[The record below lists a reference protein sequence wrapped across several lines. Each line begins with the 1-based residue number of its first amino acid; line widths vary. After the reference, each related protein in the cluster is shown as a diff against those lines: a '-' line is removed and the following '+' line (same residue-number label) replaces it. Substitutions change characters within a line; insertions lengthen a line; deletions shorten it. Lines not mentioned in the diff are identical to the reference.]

1 MGGVETGRVGRRRE
15 EGGGEG
21 KEEGEEMVRGPVLD
35 KKLKLLPTARKL
47 ATQSKVIWSSL
58 QTEKLEVL
66 RITS

>member
-1 MGGVETGRVGRRRE
+1 MRGEETGRLGRE
-15 EGGGEG
+15 EGGRVG

-35 KKLKLLPTARKL
+35 KKLKLLLTARKL
-47 ATQSKVIWSSL
+47 VTQSKVIWSCL